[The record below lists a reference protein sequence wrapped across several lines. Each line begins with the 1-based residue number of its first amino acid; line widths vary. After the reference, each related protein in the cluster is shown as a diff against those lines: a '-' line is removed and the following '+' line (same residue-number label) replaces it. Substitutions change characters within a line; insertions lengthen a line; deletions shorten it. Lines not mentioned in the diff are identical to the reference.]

1 MLKGITLKAVQSSRL
16 VDYDLLSKSKNKIVI
31 IEFWETWCGA
41 CIEGMPHLRSL
52 KDKFPNDLRVICI
65 SSDGFNKTVD
75 FINKNSYPFDFIFDE
90 PKKVSKIFPHS
101 MKPFSI
107 VIDKNGKIQA
117 KTHPSYIDEPQIN
130 QMLLGNTID
139 VPSVKNFNPNDL
151 GNRKATPSLIS
162 FELLNHELGEKGYS
176 SLTKTK
182 NKKRIVTGYAANAFI
197 DTTETITEYITSDKN
212 ILQLYQFAYGD
223 ISENRFIYSD
233 NLNYIQSN
241 TPNNLYKLNYTISDL
256 FGDFNTMLISQLNG
270 VLGLETEKILIDT
283 TVLILKKIEINGN
296 SIKLAN
302 PQSGKSMNTR
312 ISNYEFFEVSGNQIT
327 LQEIVKLI
335 ADKTQKLVDLD
346 IKGDFSY
353 ELKIAMD
360 KPTLD
365 IDEWIN
371 YFQK

>member
-1 MLKGITLKAVQSSRL
+1 MKQLSTIILLLTFSHFAFSQESEIETMLKGITLKAVQSSRL

-176 SLTKTK
+176 SLT
-182 NKKRIVTGYAANAFI
+182 
-197 DTTETITEYITSDKN
+197 
-212 ILQLYQFAYGD
+212 
-223 ISENRFIYSD
+223 
-233 NLNYIQSN
+233 
-241 TPNNLYKLNYTISDL
+241 
-256 FGDFNTMLISQLNG
+256 
-270 VLGLETEKILIDT
+270 
-283 TVLILKKIEINGN
+283 N
-296 SIKLAN
+296 S
-302 PQSGKSMNTR
+302 
-312 ISNYEFFEVSGNQIT
+312 T
-327 LQEIVKLI
+327 L
-335 ADKTQKLVDLD
+335 THLV
-346 IKGDFSY
+346 F
-353 ELKIAMD
+353 
-360 KPTLD
+360 
-365 IDEWIN
+365 
-371 YFQK
+371 

>member
-1 MLKGITLKAVQSSRL
+1 
-16 VDYDLLSKSKNKIVI
+16 
-31 IEFWETWCGA
+31 
-41 CIEGMPHLRSL
+41 
-52 KDKFPNDLRVICI
+52 
-65 SSDGFNKTVD
+65 
-75 FINKNSYPFDFIFDE
+75 
-90 PKKVSKIFPHS
+90 
-101 MKPFSI
+101 
-107 VIDKNGKIQA
+107 
-117 KTHPSYIDEPQIN
+117 
-130 QMLLGNTID
+130 
-139 VPSVKNFNPNDL
+139 
-151 GNRKATPSLIS
+151 
-162 FELLNHELGEKGYS
+162 
-176 SLTKTK
+176 
-182 NKKRIVTGYAANAFI
+182 
-197 DTTETITEYITSDKN
+197 
-212 ILQLYQFAYGD
+212 
-223 ISENRFIYSD
+223 
-233 NLNYIQSN
+233 
-241 TPNNLYKLNYTISDL
+241 
-256 FGDFNTMLISQLNG
+256 MLISQLNG

-371 YFQK
+371 YFQKEGLYLTKERKKIEFIKIKKAAHNK